1 MQIRNGYLCINAFD
15 TQRVGDNAKQ
25 PKKITGHSFVGL
37 IGKDPF
43 KPKGDYL
50 LDLFRVLPSEKIDPY
65 WLERGDIAEDLIQKR
80 YTKDGHKYQKW
91 NKQEIKYDNFQNIQN
106 FGGLVDGLIDDY
118 IINEVKSKSLKDY
131 DNIVKYGREN
141 EELQGMYYA
150 TLWGLDTLFM
160 DWVFFTEEQ
169 EKELRETHQITN
181 WQGMKRFSKQFSVD
195 RKYIMGLMK
204 QALDY
209 YNYCLGCGMI
219 PLEDLSDTALQ
230 RLVKEKGLKLDGTDN
245 NSNR

>member
-1 MQIRNGYLCINAFD
+1 MQIKNGYLCFYPFD
-15 TQRVGDNAKQ
+15 TGNIGKDGKK

-50 LDLFRVLPSEKIDPY
+50 LDLFRILPSDPIDPY
-65 WLERGDIAEDLIQKR
+65 YLERGDIAEDLIQRR

-91 NKQEIKYDNFQNIQN
+91 DKKQIKYDNFQNIEN
-106 FGGLVDGLIDDY
+106 FGGLVDGLIDDC
-118 IINEVKSKSLKDY
+118 IINEVKSKLLKDY
-131 DNIVKYGREN
+131 DNIVQNGKES

-169 EKELRETHQITN
+169 EKELRETHNITN
-181 WQGMKRFSKQFSVD
+181 WSGMKRFSKQFNVD
-195 RKYIMGLMK
+195 RRYIMGLMK

-219 PLEDLSDTALQ
+219 PLEDLSDKALQ
-230 RLVKEKGLKLDGTDN
+230 RLMKEKGLKLDGTESN
-245 NSNR
+245 NR